1 MYTPKSFRNDNPEE
15 LKNFIRENGFGIL
28 VSHVDGKLWGTHIPM
43 ILNEEG
49 NTLTGH
55 VARGN
60 IQWKYI
66 ESAPDV
72 LVIFTGPHAYVSSSW
87 YNHENVPTWNYI
99 AVHVS
104 GKIMI
109 IEGDALLE
117 SLKKLVHKYEKDSS
131 HPVSVETMSPKFL
144 DTEIRG
150 IVGFEIVITK
160 IEASYKLSQNR
171 DDENHERIVKALE
184 ERKEDGSSII
194 AASMRKTRSPK

>member
-15 LKNFIRENGFGIL
+15 LKNFIHNNGFGIL
-28 VSHVDGKLWGTHIPM
+28 VSHVAGKLWGTHIPM
-43 ILNEEG
+43 ILSEDG

-87 YNHENVPTWNYI
+87 YDHENVPTWNYI

-104 GKIMI
+104 GKIKI
-109 IEGDALLE
+109 VEGDALLE
-117 SLKKLVHKYEKDSS
+117 SLKILVHTYEKDSS

-184 ERKEDGSSII
+184 ERKEDGSSRI

>member
-28 VSHVDGKLWGTHIPM
+28 VSHVDGKLWGTHIPI
-43 ILNEEG
+43 ILSEDG

-66 ESAPDV
+66 ESNPDV

-87 YNHENVPTWNYI
+87 YDHENVPTWNYI
-99 AVHVS
+99 AVHVF
-104 GKIMI
+104 GKIKI
-109 IEGDALLE
+109 VEGAVLLE
-117 SLKKLVHKYEKDSS
+117 SLKKLVHRYEKESS
-131 HPVSVETMSPKFL
+131 HPVSVETMSHKFL

-150 IVGFEIVITK
+150 IVGFEIAITK

-171 DDENHERIVKALE
+171 DEENHDRIIHALE
-184 ERKEDGSSII
+184 QRKDDGSAKI
-194 AASMRKTRSPK
+194 AAAMKSRSSK